1 MSALNLIDVA
11 VADRLAPVTLSLGPG
26 QTVGLVGPNG
36 SGKSTLMQAA
46 GGVLPHSGKV
56 S

>member
-36 SGKSTLMQAA
+36 SGKSTLCRPPGACCRIQ
-46 GGVLPHSGKV
+46 VK
-56 S
+56 